1 MSKYS
6 SNFDLQPRI
15 PITAWGL
22 VIRAVI
28 AVVVLLTANSIRIP
42 ISSWLINPQNAQTG
56 DTPDQVLLSS
66 LIFLLT
72 PVVIF
77 AFLALWMPLVERR
90 GLKTISFPYWR
101 GILPGL
107 VGGTVAVA
115 VPVAIAWPLAMA
127 LAEPLDN
134 SPAQDSDIGGT
145 LIGAYVVYFLVRS
158 FLLQGIP
165 EEFLF
170 RGWLFST
177 TKSKPIF
184 SLVWTALA
192 FTVIHL
198 TSSGGQQSTKDFIL
212 YLVMPLGMGAIAG
225 AVVLWTENT
234 WWAAGTHGG
243 FHILLTVLSMLF
255 PFSMGSS
262 TWVVLGIMQVL
273 AAVVMTFAWLRR
285 RN

>member
-72 PVVIF
+72 PVVVF

-134 SPAQDSDIGGT
+134 SPAQDSEIGGHSLEPT
-145 LIGAYVVYFLVRS
+145 WSIFWSVHPCYKEFPRNFCSAAGYFPQPNPNPFLVWSGPHLLSRS
-158 FLLQGIP
+158 FTYPLVVGSKAPRI
-165 EEFLF
+165 LF
-170 RGWLFST
+170 F
-177 TKSKPIF
+177 I
-184 SLVWTALA
+184 SLC
-192 FTVIHL
+192 H
-198 TSSGGQQSTKDFIL
+198 
-212 YLVMPLGMGAIAG
+212 
-225 AVVLWTENT
+225 
-234 WWAAGTHGG
+234 
-243 FHILLTVLSMLF
+243 
-255 PFSMGSS
+255 
-262 TWVVLGIMQVL
+262 
-273 AAVVMTFAWLRR
+273 
-285 RN
+285 